1 MDTKIQPVTA
11 PRKRGSYRR
20 HSTEFKREVVARSLV
35 EGTSVSRLAR
45 EFNINANQVFTWRK
59 QFAGPQG
66 AVSATPA
73 VLMPVTVLN
82 SSDVATEPALPASGA
97 ILLTVGRAQLRLE
110 GGVDTATLA
119 QVLARLLP

>member
-1 MDTKIQPVTA
+1 MDTKIHPVGI

-20 HSTEFKREVVARSLV
+20 HSTEFKCEVVARSLV
-35 EGTSVSRLAR
+35 DGTSVSRLAR

-59 QFAGPQG
+59 QFAEPHG
-66 AVSATPA
+66 AGSAAPG

-82 SSDVATEPALPASGA
+82 SSDVTTKPALPDSGA
-97 ILLTVGRAQLRLE
+97 ILLTVGRAQLRIE
-110 GGVDTATLA
+110 GVVDAATLA